1 MELNIKKKTY
11 ARSLEYKTDT
21 LTHPAQADSVSP
33 TSPSS
38 LDPASKSPD
47 SGSKSGGSA
56 GVQPLTRQVMLKRLA
71 RFFKP
76 RADGHY
82 CVSEGLVKLW
92 HTDEGKEQLLTEF
105 SNSGYDKESSQSFQ
119 TMFIVSNNVY
129 CFKFCQKCNLL
140 PVVFQCPSRR

>member
-1 MELNIKKKTY
+1 M
-11 ARSLEYKTDT
+11 
-21 LTHPAQADSVSP
+21 SP

-129 CFKFCQKCNLL
+129 CFKFCQKM
-140 PVVFQCPSRR
+140 